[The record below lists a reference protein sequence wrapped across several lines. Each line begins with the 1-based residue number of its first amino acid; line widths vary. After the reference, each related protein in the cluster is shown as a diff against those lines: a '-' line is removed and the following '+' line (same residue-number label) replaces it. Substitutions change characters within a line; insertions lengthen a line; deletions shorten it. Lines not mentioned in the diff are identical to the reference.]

1 MTAPSPS
8 VLTRL
13 AQAQPWALRHLLLS
27 LLVAALT
34 ALLVFGVWFPAP
46 YRDISG
52 GLTLFVIMLSVDVVC
67 GPLLTL
73 VLLHPSKSRRALA
86 VDMVL
91 IACVQLA
98 ALAYG
103 LHTLSQARP
112 LAVVFEVDRFRVVA
126 FADILEADLAAA
138 PEWVRPWG
146 FAPPQLLGTRMAR
159 SGIEKLDSVDASL
172 QGVEPGQRPSW
183 WQDYALSAA
192 SAKERSLP
200 LDALQ
205 KLNPGRIHHIQIA
218 AAEAARAPQTGET
231 GSPNAMRWLPLTSR
245 QAMDWV
251 VLLDP
256 STARIRG
263 FVQADG
269 FGSQ

>member
-1 MTAPSPS
+1 MVDAFAGSGALGIEALSRGAVHCTFIERDRDALEVLRTLVFKETDVSATEARWFRVRIMPYRTLSNMIQGA
-8 VLTRL
+8 VLTF
-13 AQAQPWALRHLLLS
+13 
-27 LLVAALT
+27 V
-34 ALLVFGVWFPAP
+34 
-46 YRDISG
+46 DI
-52 GLTLFVIMLSVDVVC
+52 
-67 GPLLTL
+67 
-73 VLLHPSKSRRALA
+73 
-86 VDMVL
+86 
-91 IACVQLA
+91 
-98 ALAYG
+98 
-103 LHTLSQARP
+103 
-112 LAVVFEVDRFRVVA
+112 
-126 FADILEADLAAA
+126 
-138 PEWVRPWG
+138 
-146 FAPPQLLGTRMAR
+146 
-159 SGIEKLDSVDASL
+159 
-172 QGVEPGQRPSW
+172 
-183 WQDYALSAA
+183 SAA